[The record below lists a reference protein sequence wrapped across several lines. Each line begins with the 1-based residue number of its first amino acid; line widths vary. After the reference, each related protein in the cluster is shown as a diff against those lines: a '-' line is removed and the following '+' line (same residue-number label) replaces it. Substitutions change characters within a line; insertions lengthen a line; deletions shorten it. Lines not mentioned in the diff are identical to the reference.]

1 MAAES
6 ADSQYP
12 SAVVLLTSATVGAVA
27 VMASILAFHVLV
39 GDAATRVAELDR
51 VTSYMYWTQPF
62 IYVMAGLIAFGQCR
76 QDVKAAWAIAEA
88 ARARADSAAQVAKA
102 VSPAP
107 IGQIC
112 GTVAGERTC
121 VLTDLATPA
130 PILEPVE
137 VQR

>member
-1 MAAES
+1 MHARLEQMDETREGP
-6 ADSQYP
+6 ADWR
-12 SAVVLLTSATVGAVA
+12 AHVA
-27 VMASILAFHVLV
+27 LGL
-39 GDAATRVAELDR
+39 
-51 VTSYMYWTQPF
+51 
-62 IYVMAGLIAFGQCR
+62 VMAGLIAFGQCR